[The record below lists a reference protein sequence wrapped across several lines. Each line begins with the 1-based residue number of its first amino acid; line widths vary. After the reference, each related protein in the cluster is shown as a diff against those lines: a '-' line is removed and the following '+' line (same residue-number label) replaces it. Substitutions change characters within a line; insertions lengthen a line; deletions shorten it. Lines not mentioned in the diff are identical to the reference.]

1 MEDELQKYRA
11 KKAKAYREGSWS
23 AWKPSFSH
31 LGTRILSN
39 FSEEPNEQVL
49 FRFILFL
56 KLLLWIL
63 LWGFFIQIEFGTV
76 FFFVSMFYWV
86 YVSMQAGTRKPWEP
100 SAYSVFNENCEAI
113 DGTLNAE
120 QFERELKF
128 GAGAVSGK
136 WYLTL
141 IRVIMKQFNVDVVS
155 GQKKALLG
163 PISFL
168 FILSSDQTIC
178 PCVSEKSSIHTGE
191 VQMDTIH
198 ESKSKDGSN

>member
-1 MEDELQKYRA
+1 MEEELQKYRA
-11 KKAKAYREGSWS
+11 KKAKEYRKGSWS
-23 AWKPSFSH
+23 AWKSSFSL

-39 FSEEPNEQVL
+39 FSEEPNEQVF
-49 FRFILFL
+49 FRFILIL

-76 FFFVSMFYWV
+76 FFIVSMFYWV

-128 GAGAVSGK
+128 GAGAV
-136 WYLTL
+136 
-141 IRVIMKQFNVDVVS
+141 
-155 GQKKALLG
+155 
-163 PISFL
+163 
-168 FILSSDQTIC
+168 
-178 PCVSEKSSIHTGE
+178 
-191 VQMDTIH
+191 
-198 ESKSKDGSN
+198 

>member
-11 KKAKAYREGSWS
+11 KKAKEYKGGSWS
-23 AWKPSFSH
+23 AWRPSFSH

-76 FFFVSMFYWV
+76 FFFVSLFYWV
-86 YVSMQAGTRKPWEP
+86 YVSMQSGTRKPWEP

-136 WYLTL
+136 
-141 IRVIMKQFNVDVVS
+141 
-155 GQKKALLG
+155 
-163 PISFL
+163 
-168 FILSSDQTIC
+168 
-178 PCVSEKSSIHTGE
+178 
-191 VQMDTIH
+191 
-198 ESKSKDGSN
+198 